1 MEGDEGEPGR
11 IRAGGGREA
20 GGDGARGRRQKSCD
34 GGRREKNERLRE
46 FLTTFYTLFEQG
58 IKNQNRRILT
68 VFDFDRN

>member
-34 GGRREKNERLRE
+34 GGRRRRMRDVKFFND
-46 FLTTFYTLFEQG
+46 FLYTF
-58 IKNQNRRILT
+58 
-68 VFDFDRN
+68 